1 MNTDWRTDTTNVSPL
16 LVGQV
21 KNNVQV
27 LEGSNQEKSHPPCVH
42 FQDNQKTEGTV
53 VILVYF

>member
-27 LEGSNQEKSHPPCVH
+27 LEGSSQEKSHPPCVY
-42 FQDNQKTEGTV
+42 FQDNQKRKEP
-53 VILVYF
+53 LSY

>member
-27 LEGSNQEKSHPPCVH
+27 LEGNKKKSHPPCVH
-42 FQDNQKTEGTV
+42 FQDNQNRKEP
-53 VILVYF
+53 

>member
-1 MNTDWRTDTTNVSPL
+1 MNTDWRTDTTNVSLL

-42 FQDNQKTEGTV
+42 FQDNQKRKEP
-53 VILVYF
+53 